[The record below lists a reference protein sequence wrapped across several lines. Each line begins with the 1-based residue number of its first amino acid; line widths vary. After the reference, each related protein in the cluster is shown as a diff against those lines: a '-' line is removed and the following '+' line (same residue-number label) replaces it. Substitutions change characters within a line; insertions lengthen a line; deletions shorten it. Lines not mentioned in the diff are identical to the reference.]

1 MNTIATYTGI
11 WRFPLKDSFED
22 CMGILEITDNGIM
35 RLEIDHSDTLGVNLQ
50 RIDSYPQILGKL
62 NQDTP
67 VTLGDVNLR
76 STHNFTRSTFLV
88 EKAILGALVDSFD
101 EPAFNACI
109 ATYQYLRDWTK
120 PNNIVLSHEGV
131 NPVIKLDFETKNETS
146 HISIEPDVDAY
157 LWDEVGYN
165 HEMYDYKLYQ
175 KSSFNLESKKGISA
189 NKCFEIVNKFSLFL
203 SIALYRRQSPSHIIF
218 RCAEQPN
225 YNIYFYF
232 RHKTALEPG
241 YSSLISYKDHKES
254 IPSILEKWFSSYGD
268 IAPIARYLINGISRE
283 DISEAPDYLCIAQG
297 LDGYYRRF
305 LRPDCKSSAPFNNV
319 IREIRE
325 HFIGVNVISK
335 CRFWSDSF
343 QAARN
348 YYTHLLNERTAEK
361 YRLILEQTNL
371 RLLNDKAIILLTCCV
386 LDFFG
391 FTNDEINKCILHS
404 QFAYGKINYIEHLQS
419 KDDLKTEESY
429 GLIYDYLDTFTE
441 KVDNDYYRNYT
452 LPDSRKIVLKHED
465 QKHND
470 TSNLSIN
477 GKSIDT
483 YGKEELID
491 IINSLYSGS
500 HNAKS

>member
-1 MNTIATYTGI
+1 MNTIATYTGV

-22 CMGILEITDNGIM
+22 CMGTLEISDNGVM
-35 RLEIDHSDTLGVNLQ
+35 RLEINHSDTLGVNLQ
-50 RIDSYPQILGKL
+50 RIDSYQQIGGRI

-67 VTLGDVNLR
+67 VTLGDVSLR
-76 STHNFTRSTFLV
+76 SSHNFTKSTFLV

-101 EPAFNACI
+101 EPAFNTCI

-120 PNNIVLSHEGV
+120 PKHIGLSYEGD

-146 HISIEPDVDAY
+146 CINIEPDLDAY

-175 KSSFNLESKKGISA
+175 RTSFNLESIKGVSA
-189 NKCFEIVNKFSLFL
+189 NKCFEIINKFSLFL
-203 SIALYRRQSPSHIIF
+203 SVALYRRQNPSHIVF
-218 RCAEQPN
+218 RCTEQPN

-241 YSSLISYKDHKES
+241 YSSLISYRDYKES
-254 IPSILEKWFSSYGD
+254 IPSILEKWFSSYDD

-305 LRPDCKSSAPFNNV
+305 LKPDSKSSVPFNKV

-325 HFIGVNVISK
+325 HFIDVHVISK
-335 CRFWSDSF
+335 CRFWADSF

-348 YYTHLLNERTAEK
+348 YYTHLLNEKTSEK

-404 QFAYGKINYIEHLQS
+404 QFAHGKINYIEHLQS
-419 KDDLKTEESY
+419 KDDLRAEESY
-429 GLIYDYLDTFTE
+429 GLIYDYLDTFKK
-441 KVDNDYYRNYT
+441 KVDDDSYRKYT
-452 LPDSRKIVLKHED
+452 LNGSYDIVLKHDD

-470 TSNLSIN
+470 TSNMSIN

-483 YGKEELID
+483 YGKDKLVD
-491 IINSLYSGS
+491 IINSLYSS
-500 HNAKS
+500 STNAIS